1 MKIFLRVLLV
11 LVIVIVAGFF
21 FLVKPYFVGLITD
34 YDRYTFEYVLEND
47 TLRANYGLDDQTN
60 PQDYGFVFEEV
71 DFETLTDGLALNGWY
86 VPSKKEGISQ
96 TLMINHGRTSNRLKT
111 LKYLELVSDYGI
123 DTLYNVFIPDLRNSG
138 KSQEAKTALGYEFAE
153 DITAS
158 MQMLKDKYN
167 QQEFV
172 LWGFSMGAM
181 ASAITVN
188 RPDLVEYQKANGLVV
203 NKLILA
209 SPLSNAEKTSW
220 VGAQDMGIPRF
231 IFDAA
236 WSGFDPVVDDWS
248 ENMKFSYLLSNKRLP
263 TLVLY
268 SNRDKTTPAE
278 ILEGEIE
285 GMMNVYPVLFQ
296 GVDHV
301 QIYTTP
307 EYKERYGSRVDAF
320 LRMD

>member
-60 PQDYGFVFEEV
+60 PQDYGYAFEEV

-86 VPSKKEGISQ
+86 VPAKKEGITQ

-236 WSGFDPVVDDWS
+236 WSGFDPVIDDWS
-248 ENMKFSYLLSNKRLP
+248 ENMKFSYLLSNNRLP

-268 SNRDKTTPAE
+268 SNGDMTTPAE

-296 GVDHV
+296 DADHV